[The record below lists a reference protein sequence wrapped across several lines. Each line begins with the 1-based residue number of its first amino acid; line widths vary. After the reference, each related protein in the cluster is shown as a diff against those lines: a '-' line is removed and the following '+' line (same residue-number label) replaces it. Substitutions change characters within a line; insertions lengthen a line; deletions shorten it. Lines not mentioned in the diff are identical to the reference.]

1 MNCTEVFNYIFES
14 FNSNNIDY
22 AIIHSY
28 QYLPDRFDSDIDTAI
43 NVPNIKDAIKLLDD
57 TLVGTGWR
65 VIQFWRHEN
74 YAADCI
80 ISNDDEFLQ
89 VDFCTHYER
98 NGRVVIPVQ
107 ELLDGKRMYKNFYIP
122 KPQTEF
128 TYVLVKKILKKVF
141 SDGSKQR
148 LTALWKAMNEKE
160 RQETK
165 AGLKRFIAEDQI
177 NEILECVDS
186 LQYDLIDLERA
197 HQLLKKK
204 TSNVADNLHY
214 KVFDLK
220 RRFER
225 IVHPTGLF
233 IVLLGA
239 LSYDEVNSLY
249 DNADVFV
256 FTSLRDTSGNVV
268 LEAMSHGLPVIAI
281 NHHGVGEIVTDE
293 TGIRIDPVS
302 YDSVKSDLAKA
313 IEKYAKNP
321 DLMKQLG
328 LAGRKRLE
336 MYYSWENNAK
346 VLQNI
351 YERIAMEK

>member
-1 MNCTEVFNYIFES
+1 MPKSRKYV
-14 FNSNNIDY
+14 
-22 AIIHSY
+22 
-28 QYLPDRFDSDIDTAI
+28 R
-43 NVPNIKDAIKLLDD
+43 LLE
-57 TLVGTGWR
+57 TG
-65 VIQFWRHEN
+65 
-74 YAADCI
+74 Y
-80 ISNDDEFLQ
+80 
-89 VDFCTHYER
+89 
-98 NGRVVIPVQ
+98 
-107 ELLDGKRMYKNFYIP
+107 
-122 KPQTEF
+122 
-128 TYVLVKKILKKVF
+128 
-141 SDGSKQR
+141 
-148 LTALWKAMNEKE
+148 
-160 RQETK
+160 
-165 AGLKRFIAEDQI
+165 
-177 NEILECVDS
+177 
-186 LQYDLIDLERA
+186 
-197 HQLLKKK
+197 
-204 TSNVADNLHY
+204 
-214 KVFDLK
+214 DLK
-220 RRFER
+220 RNEVKDYDEDLTINKKRPIRLLWVGGIWPRKGLKVLIDALHNSQFENYSLSIVGDGQDRKASERLVREYGIEEKVRF
-225 IVHPTGLF
+225 
-233 IVLLGA
+233 LGA